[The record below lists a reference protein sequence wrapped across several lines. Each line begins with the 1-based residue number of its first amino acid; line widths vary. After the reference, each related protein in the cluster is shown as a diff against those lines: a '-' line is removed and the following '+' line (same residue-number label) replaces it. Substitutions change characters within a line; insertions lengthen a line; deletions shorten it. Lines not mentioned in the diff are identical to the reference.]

1 MKFNVPRKL
10 PEANVQAEFYH
21 RCRNLGL
28 RLCLEY
34 RLDNC
39 RFDAV
44 MINSRDEIYAIVE
57 FKSWIRDKD
66 VTNYDS
72 KQLQKYRVYGVPV
85 VFCSKY
91 SKLDATIAKCMA
103 LLRESESFV
112 F

>member
-10 PEANVQAEFYH
+10 PEANVQAEFYHRCRNFH

-66 VTNYDS
+66 VMNYDS
-72 KQLQKYRVYGVPV
+72 KQLQKYRAYGVPV
-85 VFCSKY
+85 VF
-91 SKLDATIAKCMA
+91 
-103 LLRESESFV
+103 LL
-112 F
+112 